1 MILHMLN
8 TYLQD
13 RSYAC
18 SICIYADEPDFE
30 NLHSIWF
37 QETKGDDDSEI
48 PNPLASGYQQSVV
61 NSSIDYSNIS

>member
-1 MILHMLN
+1 MRVRFVYMPMNLI
-8 TYLQD
+8 
-13 RSYAC
+13 
-18 SICIYADEPDFE
+18 FE

-61 NSSIDYSNIS
+61 NSSIDYSNIL